1 MHPGCR
7 ASGRLC
13 RFRITAAVGYKKL
26 LFNFILD
33 NPKPLFRAG
42 CSLSPVL
49 NLSFHFVGSVFG
61 RSELHGKLMGKAHSA
76 IAVFFRKVGR
86 RSNLINYG
94 LPRLIYFLDFI
105 LRFFFG
111 NKFDHL
117 VGCVIGM
124 LSHTKGPFAG
134 TRDARIDASP
144 V

>member
-1 MHPGCR
+1 MPFSYHRC
-7 ASGRLC
+7 
-13 RFRITAAVGYKKL
+13 VGYEKL

-86 RSNLINYG
+86 RSNFEQRWLS
-94 LPRLIYFLDFI
+94 RLIYLRDFI
-105 LRFFFG
+105 LRFWAQG
-111 NKFDHL
+111 HL
-117 VGCVIGM
+117 LLGAEKKARLYQKRSDLQSSTKLQSSQANSGCMRPELGRV
-124 LSHTKGPFAG
+124 LQ
-134 TRDARIDASP
+134 
-144 V
+144 